1 MKILRSGFLLLA
13 FATVAAYAQE
23 SATGYP
29 AKFVRFIVPYAPG
42 GSSDVLARTLGQ
54 KLGEALVQTFV
65 VDNRPGAGSMIGT
78 DIAAKSTAD
87 GYTIILSDMPHTI
100 NPSIYARVPYDPIRD
115 FSPITVIGVSPMF
128 LFTHT
133 SLQAHSVKEFIALA
147 KTQPG
152 KIAIASGGTGA
163 TTHLMAELLQS
174 NAGIKLTHVPY
185 KGAGPALTDVVAGQI
200 PATFT
205 SMATAAPHAK
215 AGRLRIL
222 GVTSASRLPAF
233 PEVPTFEESGVPG
246 MLVEHWWGV
255 MAPAGVPR
263 PIVAKLRGE
272 IIKALNSTDVRERFS
287 ALAVEP
293 RTNTP
298 EQFRALLESDAKR
311 WARVIRDA
319 GIKIE

>member
-54 KLGEALVQTFV
+54 KLGEALGQTFV

-128 LFTHT
+128 LFAHA
-133 SLQAHSVKEFIALA
+133 SLQAQSVKEFIALA

-311 WARVIRDA
+311 WARVIWDA